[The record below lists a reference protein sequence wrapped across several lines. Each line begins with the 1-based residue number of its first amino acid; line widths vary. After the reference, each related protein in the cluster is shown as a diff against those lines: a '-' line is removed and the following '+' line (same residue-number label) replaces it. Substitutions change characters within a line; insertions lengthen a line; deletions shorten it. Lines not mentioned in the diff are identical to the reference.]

1 MGVVE
6 EGLVVVAFSLVAPV
20 IFLSIFIDSHFISI
34 SIYCR
39 CDHKFAIHLT
49 IPGEAMPV
57 AYYPHYGAKLLWSKG
72 IDHQS
77 PDHRSSCFFL

>member
-1 MGVVE
+1 MLSYQTLYLNFSCRTPDLMGVVE

-57 AYYPHYGAKLLWSKG
+57 AYYPH
-72 IDHQS
+72 
-77 PDHRSSCFFL
+77 